1 MSERIRVLIADD
13 HALVRKGFRRMLE
26 DEADFEVVGEAGNGL
41 EAVSLAHELK
51 PRVVVM
57 DFTMPGLDGA
67 QATREIRARTPG
79 TAVLMLSMHS
89 GENYIRHALDAG
101 ATGYLLKNAVDVDL
115 PEAIRAVAR
124 GETYLSASLAA
135 QTKDADDGYAQ
146 LTAREK
152 QVLQLIAQGKSNKE
166 IAGMLNVSVNTVAV
180 HRANLM
186 ETLSIHKAAEL
197 VLFAVRKGLV
207 TPP

>member
-1 MSERIRVLIADD
+1 MTIRVALADD
-13 HALVRKGFRRMLE
+13 QGLVRAGFRLIIQTQLE
-26 DEADFEVVGEAGNGL
+26 MEVVGEAGDGL
-41 EAVSLAHELK
+41 EAVRLAGELK

-57 DFTMPGLDGA
+57 DFTMPGIDGS
-67 QATREIRARTPG
+67 QAAREIRAKRPE

-89 GENYIRHALDAG
+89 GENYVRHALDAG
-101 ATGYLLKNAVDVDL
+101 AAGYLLKNAVDVDL

-124 GETYLSASLAA
+124 GEQYLSASLAE
-135 QTKDADDGYAQ
+135 QTKDADDGYAR
-146 LTAREK
+146 LTARER
-152 QVLQLIAQGKSNKE
+152 QGLQLIAQGKSNKD
-166 IAGMLNVSVNTVAV
+166 IAALLNLSINTVAV

-186 ETLSIHKAAEL
+186 DTLSIHKAAEL

>member
-1 MSERIRVLIADD
+1 MSKRIRVLIADD

-26 DEADFEVVGEAGNGL
+26 DETDFEVVGEAGNGL
-41 EAVSLAHELK
+41 EAVRLADTLK
-51 PRVVVM
+51 PDVVVM
-57 DFTMPGLDGA
+57 DFTMPGIDGA
-67 QATREIRARTPG
+67 QAAREIRAKYPAA
-79 TAVLMLSMHS
+79 AVLMLSMHS

-101 ATGYLLKNAVDVDL
+101 AIGYLLKNAVDVDL
-115 PEAIRAVAR
+115 PEAIRTVAR
-124 GETYLSASLAA
+124 GEQYLSASLAA
-135 QTKDADDGYAQ
+135 QTRDPDDGYAQ

-166 IAGMLNVSVNTVAV
+166 IAALLNVSVNTVAV

>member
-1 MSERIRVLIADD
+1 MSERIRVLIVDD

-26 DEADFEVVGEAGNGL
+26 DEADFEVVGEAGDGL
-41 EAVSLAHELK
+41 EAVRLACELK

-57 DFTMPGLDGA
+57 DFTMPGVDGS
-67 QATREIRARTPG
+67 QAAREIRAKRPE

-89 GENYIRHALDAG
+89 GENYVRHALDAG
-101 ATGYLLKNAVDVDL
+101 AAGYLLKNAVDVDL

-124 GETYLSASLAA
+124 GEQYLSASLAE
-135 QTKDADDGYAQ
+135 QTKDADDGYAR
-146 LTAREK
+146 LTARER
-152 QVLQLIAQGKSNKE
+152 QVLQLIAQGKSNKD
-166 IAGMLNVSVNTVAV
+166 IAALLNLSINTVAV

-186 ETLSIHKAAEL
+186 DTLSIHKAAEL